1 MATQFTRGRDPL
13 ITMDIGHIKDV
24 EKWLAVH
31 HIEAK
36 CIDSKTENNKKVFLI
51 DVDGDVFFEAFN
63 IDDVC
68 KIPKNIK
75 FRNVTGRFILGNNK

>member
-1 MATQFTRGRDPL
+1 
-13 ITMDIGHIKDV
+13 MDIGHIRDG
-24 EKWLAVH
+24 EKWLAGH
-31 HIEAK
+31 DIEAK
-36 CIDSKTENNKKVFLI
+36 CIDAEKENNKKIFLI
-51 DVDGDVFFEAFN
+51 DVDGDVFFKTFN